1 MCSDVSVLYVF
12 PALWTKNPVPKVGE
26 NCASQACI
34 KDRRERWRSRRM
46 YLPVLYST
54 TPLLNLHISDR
65 VGVSANYNAHLRVDP
80 FKCIGNFLNR
90 LRIYIEIPFSR
101 R

>member
-1 MCSDVSVLYVF
+1 
-12 PALWTKNPVPKVGE
+12 
-26 NCASQACI
+26 
-34 KDRRERWRSRRM
+34 M